1 MNEMLMATYP
11 NNTELYN
18 RQVPRAPQLVT
29 DHFKQVLSIRAP
41 KYTGAGIPPEM

>member
-18 RQVPRAPQLVT
+18 RQVPLAPQLVT